1 MSRLK
6 QNNRPAEGK
15 VLRLYLKK
23 LDWLGASDCPGELRA
38 APEIHLDFGH
48 GNSLIAGYDDCHD
61 IWLRLRVTATMAGR
75 PMFSAEIVQ
84 AGIFRLV
91 PARAGRLKE
100 LMAWCSGVL
109 YAQALQVL
117 ATAMRNGGF
126 EPLQFHERSFSPA
139 FMIDV
144 GGPAITLG
152 RLSELGHLPGK
163 SVLRRQ
169 APASIPR
176 RKRTQVWAAVSVML
190 AVSASLYLFVGPDA
204 GLDRL
209 QRLLSGRV
217 AKSEPE
223 RSLPE
228 AGGQALEGLTPWPS
242 APARDAGPAQYAVAL
257 EDGAQWLGDQPAGYF
272 TLQIAALDRL
282 ENLPQITGDF
292 RFDEP
297 LRLVRSVAAAGAP
310 PKYLVFLGS
319 YSSEADAAAAARK
332 LPAGEVSMVLRNFAD
347 IARKVEG

>member
-1 MSRLK
+1 MSVSK
-6 QNNRPAEGK
+6 PNNRPAEGK

-23 LDWLGASDCPGELRA
+23 LDWVGASDCPGELRA
-38 APEIHLDFGH
+38 APEINLDFDH

-117 ATAMRNGGF
+117 ATVMRNGGF
-126 EPLQFHERSFSPA
+126 EPLKFHERSFSPA

-152 RLSELGHLPGK
+152 RLSELGQMLKK
-163 SVLRRQ
+163 SALRRQ
-169 APASIPR
+169 APAVVPR
-176 RKRTQVWAAVSVML
+176 RKRMLLWSAASVVL
-190 AVSASLYLFVGPDA
+190 AASASLYLFVGPDA

-209 QRLLSGRV
+209 QRLLSGPV
-217 AKSEPE
+217 VKSEPG

-242 APARDAGPAQYAVAL
+242 APARDAGLVQYAVAL
-257 EDGAQWLGDQPAGYF
+257 EDGAQWLRDQPAGYF
-272 TLQIAALDRL
+272 TLQIASLDRL
-282 ENLPQITGDF
+282 ENLPQITGGF

-297 LRLVRSVAAAGAP
+297 LRLVRSVAVAGAP
-310 PKYLVFLGS
+310 PMYLVLLGS

-332 LPAGEVSMVLRNFAD
+332 LLASKLPMVLRKFAD
-347 IARKVEG
+347 IARKAED